1 MNKIKYYVF
10 VYIFAILLLFCI
22 PSIFVKGNIYSQEEF
37 NKIINQEDNFEEI
50 KEFVE
55 TTTLKVLKNET
66 GEIVDMGLEEY
77 IKGVVCAE
85 MPASYEIEALKAQ
98 AVAAR
103 TYAIRKIEEHKKNV
117 NNIHP
122 QADVCDDSTH
132 CQAYTDAEQKIEQ
145 WKNTDEDGEKL
156 WKKIE
161 DAVMS
166 TGGEIITYN
175 SEPIKAFFHAN
186 SGGKTENVELV
197 WGGSE
202 IPYLKSVETMGENNY
217 KQYSSSVNLTKE
229 QINEIMKDK
238 YSYFEIDYSK
248 EDSILIKELT
258 DSGRVQKI
266 KIGNVTISGTDA
278 RTMFGLKSTMFN
290 FKIND
295 DNVVFSVVGYGHG
308 VGMSQTGANQL
319 AINGYDYKEILHHYY
334 TDVEIINME

>member
-1 MNKIKYYVF
+1 
-10 VYIFAILLLFCI
+10 
-22 PSIFVKGNIYSQEEF
+22 
-37 NKIINQEDNFEEI
+37 
-50 KEFVE
+50 
-55 TTTLKVLKNET
+55 
-66 GEIVDMGLEEY
+66 
-77 IKGVVCAE
+77 
-85 MPASYEIEALKAQ
+85 
-98 AVAAR
+98 
-103 TYAIRKIEEHKKNV
+103 
-117 NNIHP
+117 
-122 QADVCDDSTH
+122 
-132 CQAYTDAEQKIEQ
+132 
-145 WKNTDEDGEKL
+145 
-156 WKKIE
+156 
-161 DAVMS
+161 
-166 TGGEIITYN
+166 
-175 SEPIKAFFHAN
+175 
-186 SGGKTENVELV
+186 
-197 WGGSE
+197 
-202 IPYLKSVETMGENNY
+202 MGENNY